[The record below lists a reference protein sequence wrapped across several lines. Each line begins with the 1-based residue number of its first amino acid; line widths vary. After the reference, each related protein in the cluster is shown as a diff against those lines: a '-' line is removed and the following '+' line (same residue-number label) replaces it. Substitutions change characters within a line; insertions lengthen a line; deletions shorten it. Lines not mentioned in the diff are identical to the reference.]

1 MFENQFK
8 LMRGHV
14 LIIVATILQAIA
26 AVISRIVLQTCGVQT
41 FVFLRNFVSAVV
53 FFWIAVYFY
62 GFGHF
67 VDAFSGGVWIAM
79 TVYALVIV
87 VIGQIAWYKALAGLP
102 SSIVARWSML
112 FPFFAIFFAFV
123 LLGEIPKTVQW
134 IAGGIILVGML
145 VSRWGSKDKAVA
157 DSLSEK
163 SLAAA

>member
-1 MFENQFK
+1 MTLK
-8 LMRGHV
+8 RPPLV
-14 LIIVATILQAIA
+14 ASLIFSVALQALA
-26 AVISRIVLQTCGVQT
+26 AVISRVMLRTCSVQT

-67 VDAFSGGVWIAM
+67 ADAFSGGLWIAM

-102 SSIVARWSML
+102 SSIVAQWSML
-112 FPFFAIFFAFV
+112 FPFFAIFFAYL
-123 LLGEIPKTVQW
+123 LLGEVPKTIQW
-134 IAGGIILVGML
+134 IAGGIIVVGML
-145 VSRWGSKDKAVA
+145 VGRWGSNDEAVA